1 MIQSQNP
8 TTGVVGETFPPLTPD
23 QIASALHRA
32 DRAQRAH
39 KATSFAQ
46 RGACLTQLAT
56 LLLAEKNRYAA
67 LITHEMGKPLSQAM
81 AEVEK
86 CAAACTYYAAEGES
100 LLAPRREKNALIRY
114 DPLGLIL
121 AVMPWNFPFWQVIRC
136 AAPVLMAG
144 NGFLLK
150 HASNV
155 PQCALAI
162 QDLFAA
168 AGFIPNLF
176 QTLLVDKDAVAAII
190 ADDRIRGATLT
201 GSEAA
206 GASLASLAGAALKPT
221 VLELGGSD
229 PLIIMPSADL
239 DRAAEAAVQ
248 ARMLNTG
255 QSCIAAKR
263 FLIHSDIYD
272 AVVQRILAHV
282 DALKVGNP
290 MDPHHDLGPLA
301 TEGIRL
307 GLWQDV
313 QDTLAAGAK
322 ALRTGGPT
330 DGPGFFY
337 TPTVLAEIP
346 MTSPAARKELF
357 GPVVNLYRIQNKDEA
372 LNVAN
377 STPYGLG
384 ASVWTEE
391 ETEKTF
397 FADGLEAGSITFNG
411 MVRSD
416 PALPFGGVKASG
428 YGRELGA
435 EGIRSFTNMK
445 TLRGLG

>member
-1 MIQSQNP
+1 MIQTQNP
-8 TTGVVGETFPPLTPD
+8 ATGVVERHFTPLTPH
-23 QIASALHRA
+23 QVSAALGMA
-32 DRAQRAH
+32 DAAQRAH
-39 KATSFAQ
+39 KTTSFAQ
-46 RGACLTQLAT
+46 RGACLTQLAA
-56 LLLAEKNRYAA
+56 LLLADKNHYAA
-67 LITHEMGKPLSQAM
+67 LITREMGKPLSQAI

-114 DPLGLIL
+114 DSLGLIL

-144 NGFLLK
+144 NGFFLK

-176 QTLLVDKDAVAAII
+176 QTVLVDKDAVAAII
-190 ADDRIRGATLT
+190 ADDRICGATLT

-263 FLIHSDIYD
+263 FVIHSDIYD

-282 DALKVGNP
+282 DALRLG
-290 MDPHHDLGPLA
+290 DPLDPRHNLGPLA
-301 TEGIRL
+301 TQGIRA
-307 GLWQDV
+307 GLTQDV
-313 QDTLAAGAK
+313 KDTLAAGAK

-337 TPTVLAEIP
+337 APTVLAEIP

-357 GPVVNLYRIQNKDEA
+357 GPVVSLYRIQNKDEA

-384 ASVWTEE
+384 ASVWTHDDA
-391 ETEKTF
+391 EKNF
-397 FADGLEAGSITFNG
+397 FADGLDAGSITLNG

-428 YGRELGA
+428 YGRELGP

-445 TLRGLG
+445 TLRGFV

>member
-46 RGACLTQLAT
+46 RGACLIQLAT

-67 LITHEMGKPLSQAM
+67 LITHEMGKPLSQAI

-86 CAAACTYYAAEGES
+86 CAAACAYYAAEGES
-100 LLAPRREKNALIRY
+100 LLAPRREKNALVRY

-162 QDLFAA
+162 QDLFVA

-176 QTLLVDKDAVAAII
+176 QTVLVEKDAVAAII

-263 FLIHSDIYD
+263 FLIHSDVYD

-290 MDPHHDLGPLA
+290 MDPNHDLGPLA

-313 QDTLAAGAK
+313 QATLAAGAK

-357 GPVVNLYRIQNKDEA
+357 GPVVSLYRIQNKDEA

-397 FADGLEAGSITFNG
+397 FADGLDAGSITFNG

-428 YGRELGA
+428 YGRELGP

-445 TLRGLG
+445 TLRGFI

>member
-1 MIQSQNP
+1 MIQTQNP
-8 TTGVVGETFPPLTPD
+8 ATGVVEQRFSPLSLHQVAD
-23 QIASALHRA
+23 ALDRA
-32 DRAQRAH
+32 DMAQRIH
-39 KATSFAQ
+39 KTTSLAQ
-46 RGACLTQLAT
+46 RGACLTQMAS
-56 LLLAEKNRYAA
+56 LLLAQKDHYAA
-67 LITHEMGKPLSQAM
+67 LMTREMGKPLSQAV

-86 CAAACTYYAAEGES
+86 CAAACTYYATHGEA
-100 LLAPRREKNALIRY
+100 LLAPRHEANAVIQY

-121 AVMPWNFPFWQVIRC
+121 GVMPWNFPFWQVIRC

-144 NGFLLK
+144 NGFVLK

-155 PQCALAI
+155 PQCALAL

-168 AGFIPNLF
+168 AGFVPNLF
-176 QTLLVDKDAVAAII
+176 QTVLVEKDMVAAII

-206 GASLASLAGAALKPT
+206 GASLARLAGAALKPT

-229 PLIIMPSADL
+229 PFIIMPSADL

-263 FLIHSDIYD
+263 FLIHTDVYD
-272 AVVQRILAHV
+272 GVVQRILAHV
-282 DALKVGNP
+282 DALTVG
-290 MDPHHDLGPLA
+290 DPLDPRHNLGPLA
-301 TEGIRL
+301 TQGIRA
-307 GLWQDV
+307 GLWEDV
-313 QDTLAAGAK
+313 GSTLAAGAK
-322 ALRTGGPT
+322 ALRMGGPT

-337 TPTVLAEIP
+337 TPTVLADIP
-346 MTSPAARKELF
+346 PDAPAARKELF
-357 GPVVNLYRIQNKDEA
+357 GPVVSLYRFTTQDDA
-372 LNVAN
+372 LRVAN

-384 ASVWTEE
+384 ASVWTQEPL
-391 ETEKTF
+391 EKKA
-397 FADGLEAGSITFNG
+397 FADGLEAGSITING

-428 YGRELGA
+428 YGRELGS
-435 EGIRSFTNMK
+435 EGIRTFTNMK
-445 TLRGLG
+445 TLRGLS

>member
-1 MIQSQNP
+1 MIQTQNP
-8 TTGVVGETFPPLTPD
+8 ATGVVERHFTPLTPD
-23 QIASALHRA
+23 QVLGALDRA
-32 DRAQRAH
+32 DAAQRSH
-39 KATSFAQ
+39 KTTSFSQ
-46 RGACLTQLAT
+46 RSACLTQMAS
-56 LLLAEKNRYAA
+56 LLIAQRDHYAA
-67 LITHEMGKPLSQAM
+67 LMTREMGKPLTQAV

-86 CAAACTYYAAEGES
+86 CAAACTYYATHGEA
-100 LLAPRREKNALIRY
+100 LLAPRREKNAVIRY

-121 AVMPWNFPFWQVIRC
+121 GVMPWNFPFWQVIRC

-144 NGFLLK
+144 NGFVLK

-176 QTLLVDKDAVAAII
+176 QTLLVEKDAVAAII

-206 GASLASLAGAALKPT
+206 GASLARLAGAALKPT

-229 PLIIMPSADL
+229 PFIIMPSADL

-272 AVVQRILAHV
+272 GVVQRILAHV
-282 DALKVGNP
+282 DALKVG
-290 MDPHHDLGPLA
+290 DPLDPRHDLGPLA
-301 TEGIRL
+301 TQGIRA
-307 GLWQDV
+307 GLAQDV
-313 QDTLAAGAK
+313 KDTLAAGAK

-337 TPTVLAEIP
+337 TPTVLADIP
-346 MTSPAARKELF
+346 PDAPAARKELF
-357 GPVVNLYRIQNKDEA
+357 GPVVSLYRVTTQEDA
-372 LNVAN
+372 LALAN

-384 ASVWTEE
+384 ASVWTHDEA
-391 ETEKTF
+391 EKNF
-397 FADGLEAGSITFNG
+397 FAHGLDAGSITMNG

-428 YGRELGA
+428 YGRELGS

-445 TLRGLG
+445 TLRGLS